1 MCDTAGSAAAPT
13 ARRKN
18 VRRNTF
24 MRGADIVSLLLSAA
38 HIRFSARRAEAI
50 SESFPQAPRSPL
62 LLVESSSFR
71 QPVPWHG
78 GLVEGATRPTT
89 IDPAPV
95 RRRTPSGRCGN
106 RAD

>member
-1 MCDTAGSAAAPT
+1 MRDTAGSMAAPT

-18 VRRNTF
+18 VRRKTF
-24 MRGADIVSLLLSAA
+24 LRGGDILSLLLSAA

-50 SESFPQAPRSPL
+50 SGSFREVPRS
-62 LLVESSSFR
+62 LLVLIESTSFR

-78 GLVEGATRPTT
+78 GLVEGVTRPTA

-95 RRRTPSGRCGN
+95 SRRTPS
-106 RAD
+106 A